1 VAILGSGTG
10 STARALIEGGLR
22 KGSTY
27 RVELVISTSAVAG
40 INAVASDNAVTL
52 RVLDQSFTTSAWA
65 TQLTDALVAR
75 KIDIVALAGFMRL
88 LPESVI
94 HAVHGHI
101 LNIHPA
107 LLPKHGGKG
116 MYGRRVHEA
125 VMQAGDKVTGATVH
139 LVNAQYDD
147 GRILGQ
153 THVEVQDGESVLDLE
168 SRVKAAEKILYPDV
182 LETYAANL
190 SFDVENWRS
199 HKRNF

>member
-1 VAILGSGTG
+1 MAILGSGTG